1 MPFALTLVRLEE
13 ALRKPGCA
21 VCRIEHEAALNAV
34 DHLLWEHTNDPQTR
48 REVRSAG
55 GFFPDHTR
63 LLVAM
68 ELSRSGP
75 TLGVNLIYESLVE
88 STLEDLRKRRTARRM
103 SPGMGLFRRTRHAP
117 AVECPVCQQM
127 KQAGMNVL
135 SSFMQALEERDS
147 RLREAYLQSDGI
159 CLKHLRGWLD
169 EAGDRFP
176 RATDFVLEDTLERLK
191 KYRAEMLEFIRKQN
205 WEYREEPLTPE
216 ERRAWLKVLTL
227 FTGLPA
233 GRFDHHLP
241 EF

>member
-21 VCRIEHEAALNAV
+21 VCRLEHEAALSAV
-34 DHLLWEHTNDPQTR
+34 DHLLWEHTNDPETR
-48 REVRSAG
+48 RQVREAG
-55 GFFPDHTR
+55 GFCPAHSR

-75 TLGVNLIYESLVE
+75 ALGVNLIYESLAE
-88 STLEDLRKRRTARRM
+88 SAVQDLRRRRAGRR
-103 SPGMGLFRRTRHAP
+103 SSLWTGRFRHAQTASAP
-117 AVECPVCQQM
+117 ECPICQQM

-135 SSFMQALEERDS
+135 SSLMQALEERDS

-159 CLKHLRGWLD
+159 CLGHLRGWMD
-169 EAGDRFP
+169 EAGDRFV

-191 KYRAEMLEFIRKQN
+191 RHRAEMLEFIRKQN
-205 WEYREEPLTPE
+205 WEYRDEPLTAE

-233 GRFDHHLP
+233 ERFDHHLS

>member
-21 VCRIEHEAALNAV
+21 VCRLEHEAALNAV

-55 GFFPDHTR
+55 GFCPDHTR

-75 TLGVNLIYESLVE
+75 TLGVNLIYESLV
-88 STLEDLRKRRTARRM
+88 RRARQAR
-103 SPGMGLFRRTRHAP
+103 A
-117 AVECPVCQQM
+117 AECPVCQQM